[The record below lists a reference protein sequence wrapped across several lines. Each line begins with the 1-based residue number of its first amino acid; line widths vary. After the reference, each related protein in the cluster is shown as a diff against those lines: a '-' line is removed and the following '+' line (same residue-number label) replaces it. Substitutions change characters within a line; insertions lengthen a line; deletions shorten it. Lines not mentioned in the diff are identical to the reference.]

1 MSNKT
6 QISIISKI
14 QYQVTMAQMNTH
26 KILGINTYSLFTT
39 RYNLEESIRYEIEF
53 DWCEIY
59 L

>member
-1 MSNKT
+1 
-6 QISIISKI
+6 
-14 QYQVTMAQMNTH
+14 MAQMNTH